1 MCSISYLKQVRRAD
15 YKALGAPGEPICQ
28 THFNMRSYGANSRS
42 GRYAVCATLLHT
54 LRRIWRPIIS
64 HILFSMANCD
74 TVSLCNTQATH
85 HQFRAFRCKRLES
98 LFLRGNRS
106 HLREW
111 HRSLIGAFFHWI
123 NSSVRYAL
131 TGAQLPAANWQQH
144 RNLSDSPD
152 PRQITLWANIS
163 VFLYIRD
170 RFLSTLVGKVLL
182 RVLFSCRIIAKVH
195 YSQNW
200 SSCKSAP
207 NSLSR
212 ILASALC
219 ILLAKQ
225 RHTINYFGVRKQFTW
240 VSLTRSSAR
249 AEKKFINGAVWEEF

>member
-1 MCSISYLKQVRRAD
+1 
-15 YKALGAPGEPICQ
+15 
-28 THFNMRSYGANSRS
+28 MRY
-42 GRYAVCATLLHT
+42 CATLKLHT
-54 LRRIWRPIIS
+54 TSSELSGANVWRVCFCAAIAS
-64 HILFSMANCD
+64 TC
-74 TVSLCNTQATH
+74 
-85 HQFRAFRCKRLES
+85 
-98 LFLRGNRS
+98 
-106 HLREW
+106 W
-111 HRSLIGAFFHWI
+111 LIGAFFHWI
-123 NSSVRYAL
+123 NSSVRYTL
-131 TGAQLPAANWQQH
+131 TGAQLPAADWQQH

-170 RFLSTLVGKVLL
+170 WFLTALVGKVLL
-182 RVLFSCRIIAKVH
+182 RALFSCRIIAMVH

-200 SSCKSAP
+200 PSCKSAP

-225 RHTINYFGVRKQFTW
+225 RRTINYFGVRRQFTW

-249 AEKKFINGAVWEEF
+249 AEKNS

>member
-1 MCSISYLKQVRRAD
+1 MCFISYLKQVRRAD
-15 YKALGAPGEPICQ
+15 YKALGAPREPISQ

-42 GRYAVCATLLHT
+42 GRYAVCTTLLHT

-74 TVSLCNTQATH
+74 TVQHSSYTPPVQSFPVQTSGESVSARQSLAPA
-85 HQFRAFRCKRLES
+85 RVAP
-98 LFLRGNRS
+98 
-106 HLREW
+106 
-111 HRSLIGAFFHWI
+111 LINWSFFHWI
-123 NSSVRYAL
+123 NSSVRYTL
-131 TGAQLPAANWQQH
+131 TGAQLPAADWQQH

-170 RFLSTLVGKVLL
+170 WFLTALVGKVLL
-182 RVLFSCRIIAKVH
+182 RALFSCRIIAMVH

-225 RHTINYFGVRKQFTW
+225 RRTINYFGVRRQFTW

-249 AEKKFINGAVWEEF
+249 AEKNS